1 MRPAGQGR
9 SPAKTGEPAVTFPV
23 VLVRPSRG
31 WADLRLGDFWE
42 FRELLYFL
50 TWRDL
55 KVRYKQT
62 LLGAGW
68 AILQPLLATV
78 IFSLIFGVLLQ
89 VPSQGVPY
97 PLFAYAGLLPWNYF
111 ATALRRA
118 SMSVVDSAHLV
129 TKVYFPRLILPL
141 AGVLGSLVDLFLA
154 LLVLAGMMAF
164 YGHFPTWKLL
174 TLPAF
179 LLFATATALAVSLW
193 LAALNV
199 YYRDVSYVLNFLV
212 QVWMYATPVVYSSAI
227 IPERWRLL
235 YGLNPMVGVVEG
247 FRWALLGQGELPGL
261 FLWASVGVVGVM
273 LVGGLFFFRHM
284 ERSFADVI

>member
-1 MRPAGQGR
+1 MSTSFTRI
-9 SPAKTGEPAVTFPV
+9 
-23 VLVRPSRG
+23 RPSSERPPL
-31 WADLRLGDFWE
+31 DLREIWE
-42 FRELLYFL
+42 SRELLYFL